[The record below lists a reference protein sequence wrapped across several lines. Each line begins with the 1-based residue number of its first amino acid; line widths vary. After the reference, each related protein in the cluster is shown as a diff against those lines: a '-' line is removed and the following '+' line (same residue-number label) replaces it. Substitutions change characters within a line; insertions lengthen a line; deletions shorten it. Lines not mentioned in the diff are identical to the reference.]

1 MSEHFILNLI
11 IGLIAGVLA
20 GMFGIGGGVV
30 IVPALVI
37 FSQITLIEANG
48 TSLAALLLPVGI
60 FAVIAYYRAGYI
72 NIRIGLLVAA
82 GLLVGVIFGSLLA
95 LSLQTNILK
104 LCYGFFLLYVCWS
117 FFKPKEL
124 FYKYILKKKQVIA
137 TKVEKSKESKVPV
150 YYFLLLGFFAG
161 ILSGMFGVGGGV
173 VIVPFLMLFMKFDTK
188 KAVGTSLMALLLPV
202 GLPGVFL
209 YYNAGHL
216 NIGYAAPVALG
227 LLIGAIFGAK
237 ITISLPTLIVKRIYS
252 VFLLLV
258 SINFIYQ
265 SIFGEK

>member
-1 MSEHFILNLI
+1 MGEHFIINLI

-37 FSQITLIEANG
+37 FSQISLIEANG

-60 FAVIAYYRAGYI
+60 FAVIAYYRAGFI
-72 NIRIGLLVAA
+72 NIKIGLMVAA
-82 GLLVGVIFGSLLA
+82 GLLIGVIFGSLLA
-95 LSLQTNILK
+95 LSLQTSILK

-124 FYKYILKKKQVIA
+124 FDKYILKRKTNIIA
-137 TKVEKSKESKVPV
+137 QAEDANNGRVPM
-150 YYFLLLGFFAG
+150 YYLLLIGFLAG

-173 VIVPFLMLFMKFDTK
+173 VIVPFLILFMKFETK
-188 KAVGTSLMALLLPV
+188 KAVGTSLLALLLPV
-202 GLPGVFL
+202 GLPGVLL

-216 NIGYAAPVALG
+216 NIAYAVPVALG

-265 SIFGEK
+265 SIFGGK